1 MKSKAKG
8 SKCEQPAKTG
18 KAGKSTG
25 KKAAAAGAGKAGAAK
40 GGKGGFVPFGKAKG
54 KMPPMRGK

>member
-8 SKCEQPAKTG
+8 SKCEQSAKTG
-18 KAGKSTG
+18 KASKPSGK
-25 KKAAAAGAGKAGAAK
+25 KAGAASAGKKGAEK